1 MNLNVLLSA
10 LHVGGSV
17 TDVERTSMKDSV
29 IHSLDGRVKL
39 ITLLIIVVFAVYTTQ
54 LIVLAIL
61 EFYLIALI
69 LLSRNSLKHSFLRV
83 LIIIPFGGSIA
94 VLQPFVHGGIV
105 LYTLPL
111 GINITYQGIM
121 FGLLL
126 LSRLVVTLTCIVLL
140 SSISPMQEVAESF
153 RRLGMPRDFSMIFSL
168 FIRFLFLFYEE
179 LGKITNAQTSR
190 NFDIF
195 SKKTAY
201 MWRLKQVAYTVMMMF
216 LKSYERGENVYLSM
230 ASRGFSDKSQLY
242 SLNKKEINL
251 NEYSFITTT
260 ILLIVC
266 LQIMAIYIFPQMGF
280 IGNTIKI

>member
-1 MNLNVLLSA
+1 MNLNIILSA

-17 TDVERTSMKDSV
+17 TDVERIAIKDSV

-39 ITLLIIVVFAVYTTQ
+39 ITLLLVIVFAVYTTQ
-54 LIVLAIL
+54 LVVLAIL
-61 EFYLIALI
+61 ELYLVTLL

-94 VLQPFVHGGIV
+94 ILQPFVHGGTV

-111 GINITYQGIM
+111 GIHITYQGVM

-179 LGKITNAQTSR
+179 LGKITHAQTSR

-201 MWRLKQVAYTVMMMF
+201 MWRLKMVAYTVMMMF
-216 LKSYERGENVYLSM
+216 LKSYERGESVYLSM

-242 SLNKKEINL
+242 SLTKKEIDL
-251 NEYSFITTT
+251 NEYSFVITT
-260 ILLIVC
+260 LVLIVC
-266 LQIMAIYIFPQMGF
+266 LQIMAIYVFPQMGF
-280 IGNTIKI
+280 IGSSIRI

>member
-1 MNLNVLLSA
+1 MNLNIILSA

-17 TDVERTSMKDSV
+17 TDVERIAIKDSV

-39 ITLLIIVVFAVYTTQ
+39 ITLLLVIVFAVYTTQ
-54 LIVLAIL
+54 LVVLAIL
-61 EFYLIALI
+61 ELYLVTLL

-94 VLQPFVHGGIV
+94 ILQPFVHGGTV
-105 LYTLPL
+105 FYTLPL
-111 GINITYQGIM
+111 GIHITYQGVM

-179 LGKITNAQTSR
+179 LGKITHAQTSR

-201 MWRLKQVAYTVMMMF
+201 MWRLKMVAYTVMMMF
-216 LKSYERGENVYLSM
+216 LKSYERGESVYLSM

-242 SLNKKEINL
+242 SLTKKEIDL
-251 NEYSFITTT
+251 NEYSFVITT
-260 ILLIVC
+260 LVLIVC
-266 LQIMAIYIFPQMGF
+266 LQIMVIYVFPQMGF
-280 IGNTIKI
+280 IGSSIRI

>member
-1 MNLNVLLSA
+1 MNLNVIISA

-17 TDVERTSMKDSV
+17 TDIERTAIKDSV

-39 ITLLIIVVFAVYTTQ
+39 ITLLLIVVFAVYTTQ
-54 LIVLAIL
+54 LIVLALL
-61 EFYLIALI
+61 EFYLVALI

-94 VLQPFVHGGIV
+94 ILQPFVHGGII

-111 GINITYQGIM
+111 GLHITYQGVM

-126 LSRLVVTLTCIVLL
+126 FSRLLVTLTCIVLL

-201 MWRLKQVAYTVMMMF
+201 MWRLKMVAYTVMMMF
-216 LKSYERGENVYLSM
+216 LKSYERGESVYLSM

-242 SLNKKEINL
+242 SLTKKEVNL
-251 NEYSFITTT
+251 NEYSFIITT
-260 ILLIVC
+260 LVLIIC
-266 LQIMAIYIFPQMGF
+266 LQILAIFIFPKMGF
-280 IGNTIKI
+280 IGIPITI

>member
-1 MNLNVLLSA
+1 
-10 LHVGGSV
+10 
-17 TDVERTSMKDSV
+17 
-29 IHSLDGRVKL
+29 
-39 ITLLIIVVFAVYTTQ
+39 
-54 LIVLAIL
+54 
-61 EFYLIALI
+61 
-69 LLSRNSLKHSFLRV
+69 V

-94 VLQPFVHGGIV
+94 ILQPFVHGGII

-111 GINITYQGIM
+111 GVHITYQGVM

-126 LSRLVVTLTCIVLL
+126 FSRLLVTLTCIVLL

-201 MWRLKQVAYTVMMMF
+201 IWRLKMVAYTVMMMF
-216 LKSYERGENVYLSM
+216 LKSYERGESVYLSM

-242 SLNKKEINL
+242 SLTKKEINL

-260 ILLIVC
+260 LVLIVC
-266 LQIMAIYIFPQMGF
+266 LQILAIFIFPKMGF
-280 IGNTIKI
+280 IGMPITI

>member
-1 MNLNVLLSA
+1 MNLNIILSA

-17 TDVERTSMKDSV
+17 TDVERIAIKDSV

-39 ITLLIIVVFAVYTTQ
+39 ITLLLVIVFAVYTTQ
-54 LIVLAIL
+54 LVVLAIL
-61 EFYLIALI
+61 ELYLVTLL

-94 VLQPFVHGGIV
+94 ILQPFVHGGTV

-111 GINITYQGIM
+111 GIHITYQGVM
-121 FGLLL
+121 FGLIL
-126 LSRLVVTLTCIVLL
+126 LSRLVVTLTCIVILY
-140 SSISPMQEVAESF
+140 SISPMQEVAESF

-179 LGKITNAQTSR
+179 LGKITHAQTSR

-201 MWRLKQVAYTVMMMF
+201 MWRLKMVAYTVMMMF
-216 LKSYERGENVYLSM
+216 LKSYERGESVYLSM

-242 SLNKKEINL
+242 SLTKKEIDL
-251 NEYSFITTT
+251 NEYSFVITT
-260 ILLIVC
+260 LVLIVC
-266 LQIMAIYIFPQMGF
+266 LQIMAIYVFHQMGF
-280 IGNTIKI
+280 IGSSIRI

>member
-1 MNLNVLLSA
+1 MNLNIILSA

-17 TDVERTSMKDSV
+17 TDVERIAIKDSV

-39 ITLLIIVVFAVYTTQ
+39 ITLLLVIVFAVYTTQ
-54 LIVLAIL
+54 LVVLAIL
-61 EFYLIALI
+61 ELYLVTLL

-94 VLQPFVHGGIV
+94 ILQPFVHGGTV
-105 LYTLPL
+105 FYTLPL
-111 GINITYQGIM
+111 GIHITYQGVM

-179 LGKITNAQTSR
+179 LGKITHAQTSR

-201 MWRLKQVAYTVMMMF
+201 MWRLKMVAYTVMMMF
-216 LKSYERGENVYLSM
+216 LKSYERGESVYLSM

-242 SLNKKEINL
+242 SLTKKEIDL
-251 NEYSFITTT
+251 NEYSFVITT
-260 ILLIVC
+260 LVLIVC
-266 LQIMAIYIFPQMGF
+266 LQIMAIYVFPQMGF
-280 IGNTIKI
+280 IGSSIRI

>member
-1 MNLNVLLSA
+1 MNLNIILSA

-17 TDVERTSMKDSV
+17 TDVERIAIKDSV

-39 ITLLIIVVFAVYTTQ
+39 ITLLLVIVFAVYTTQ
-54 LIVLAIL
+54 LVVLAIL
-61 EFYLIALI
+61 ELYLVTLL

-94 VLQPFVHGGIV
+94 ILQPFVHGGTV

-111 GINITYQGIM
+111 GIHITYQGVM

-179 LGKITNAQTSR
+179 LGKITHAQTSR

-201 MWRLKQVAYTVMMMF
+201 MWRLKMVAYTVMMMF
-216 LKSYERGENVYLSM
+216 LKSYERGESVYLSM

-242 SLNKKEINL
+242 SLTKKEINL

-260 ILLIVC
+260 LVLIVC
-266 LQIMAIYIFPQMGF
+266 LQILAIFIFPKMGF
-280 IGNTIKI
+280 IGMPITI

>member
-1 MNLNVLLSA
+1 MNLNIILSA

-17 TDVERTSMKDSV
+17 RDVERTAIKDSV

-39 ITLLIIVVFAVYTTQ
+39 ITLLLVVVFAVYTTQ

-61 EFYLIALI
+61 EFYLVALI

-94 VLQPFVHGGIV
+94 ILQPFVHGGII

-111 GINITYQGIM
+111 GVHITYQGVM

-126 LSRLVVTLTCIVLL
+126 FSRLLVTLTCIVLL

-201 MWRLKQVAYTVMMMF
+201 IWRLKMVAYTVMMMF
-216 LKSYERGENVYLSM
+216 LKSYERGESVYLSM

-242 SLNKKEINL
+242 SLTKKEINL

-260 ILLIVC
+260 LVLIVC
-266 LQIMAIYIFPQMGF
+266 LQILAIFIFPKMGF
-280 IGNTIKI
+280 IGMPITI

>member
-1 MNLNVLLSA
+1 MNLNIILSA

-17 TDVERTSMKDSV
+17 TDVERIAIKDSV

-39 ITLLIIVVFAVYTTQ
+39 ITLLLVIVFAVYTTQ
-54 LIVLAIL
+54 LVVLAIL
-61 EFYLIALI
+61 ELYLVTLL

-94 VLQPFVHGGIV
+94 ILQPFVHGGTV

-111 GINITYQGIM
+111 GIHITYQGVM

-179 LGKITNAQTSR
+179 LGKITHAQTSR

-201 MWRLKQVAYTVMMMF
+201 MWRLKMVAYTVMMMF
-216 LKSYERGENVYLSM
+216 LKSYERGESVYLSM

-242 SLNKKEINL
+242 SLTKKEIDL
-251 NEYSFITTT
+251 NEYSFVITS
-260 ILLIVC
+260 LVLIVC
-266 LQIMAIYIFPQMGF
+266 LQIMAIYVFPQMGF
-280 IGNTIKI
+280 IGSSIRI

>member
-1 MNLNVLLSA
+1 MNFNILLSA

-17 TDVERTSMKDSV
+17 TDVERTAMKDSV

-39 ITLLIIVVFAVYTTQ
+39 ITLLFVVVFAVYTTQ

-69 LLSRNSLKHSFLRV
+69 ILSRNSLKHSFMRV

-94 VLQPFVHGGIV
+94 ILQPFVHGGTVI
-105 LYTLPL
+105 YTLPL
-111 GINITYQGIM
+111 GIQVTYQGIM

-126 LSRLVVTLTCIVLL
+126 FSRLLVTLTCIVLL
-140 SSISPMQEVAESF
+140 SSISPMQEVADSF
-153 RRLGMPRDFSMIFSL
+153 RRLGMPREFSMIFSL
-168 FIRFLFLFYEE
+168 LIRFLFLFYDE

-195 SKKTAY
+195 NKKLAY
-201 MWRLKQVAYTVMMMF
+201 MWRLKMVAYTVLSMF
-216 LKSYERGENVYLSM
+216 LKSYERGESVYLSM
-230 ASRGFSDKSQLY
+230 ASRGFSDQSQLY
-242 SLNKKEINL
+242 SLTNKKIDL
-251 NEYSFITTT
+251 SEYSFVITTV
-260 ILLIVC
+260 ILIVC

-280 IGNTIKI
+280 IGSSIRI